1 MKRLRSILI
10 TITSIVMMC
19 MYILPVKAAYS
30 YKVTILA
37 GLHGKVNG
45 QDKVEITVAPGA
57 FWYPKDYTVTVDDPR
72 FYFKGFQESGIED
85 YGRGGA
91 QAITKDTVFVA
102 RYGIA
107 GKTVEYTVRYVDA
120 AGNPLIAADTFYGNV
135 GDKPVVSYR
144 YIPGF
149 VPNAN
154 NMTKTLS
161 ENKVDNVFTFTYVPG
176 EAIVVE
182 GEGGTTGIAGYT
194 YTDGGTQVVYLP
206 GQNAGGQNAAG
217 NANAGGQNA
226 APANQ
231 QNAADAN
238 AGQNAGGAADQ
249 PAQGPTELVDLDD
262 TDVPL
267 ANVTSPAPQATPG
280 TEIVNPKPGLNFFW
294 IAAMILSGFGIIAL
308 IAILIMLMRRKREE
322 SLQE

>member
-135 GDKPVVSYR
+135 GDKPVAMTAGSAVSSACFDVMFEKGLREYDGV
-144 YIPGF
+144 YAVI
-149 VPNAN
+149 N
-154 NMTKTLS
+154 NEFAKTLS
-161 ENKVDNVFTFTYVPG
+161 DYKYIN
-176 EAIVVE
+176 
-182 GEGGTTGIAGYT
+182 
-194 YTDGGTQVVYLP
+194 
-206 GQNAGGQNAAG
+206 
-217 NANAGGQNA
+217 
-226 APANQ
+226 
-231 QNAADAN
+231 
-238 AGQNAGGAADQ
+238 
-249 PAQGPTELVDLDD
+249 
-262 TDVPL
+262 
-267 ANVTSPAPQATPG
+267 
-280 TEIVNPKPGLNFFW
+280 
-294 IAAMILSGFGIIAL
+294 
-308 IAILIMLMRRKREE
+308 REE
-322 SLQE
+322 DLGIEGLRKAKLSYHPAIIYDRFSAIPND

>member
-1 MKRLRSILI
+1 M
-10 TITSIVMMC
+10 
-19 MYILPVKAAYS
+19 
-30 YKVTILA
+30 
-37 GLHGKVNG
+37 
-45 QDKVEITVAPGA
+45 
-57 FWYPKDYTVTVDDPR
+57 
-72 FYFKGFQESGIED
+72 
-85 YGRGGA
+85 
-91 QAITKDTVFVA
+91 
-102 RYGIA
+102 
-107 GKTVEYTVRYVDA
+107 
-120 AGNPLIAADTFYGNV
+120 
-135 GDKPVVSYR
+135 
-144 YIPGF
+144 
-149 VPNAN
+149 
-154 NMTKTLS
+154 
-161 ENKVDNVFTFTYVPG
+161 FTFTYVPG

-182 GEGGTTGIAGYT
+182 GEGGTTGSAGYT
-194 YTDGGTQVVYLP
+194 YTDGGTQVIYLP
-206 GQNAGGQNAAG
+206 GQNAGGQNVAGNQNAAG
-217 NANAGGQNA
+217 NPNAGGQNV